1 MKKLIF
7 TLSLIGIATA
17 GAFAQLSIGV
27 KGGLNIANQKYSYQ
41 GISVSPDALMGFHI
55 GGYVNIAPSEKF
67 SIQPELLFN
76 MVGSKID
83 FDGESAKTKLS
94 YVSIPVMFKFNP
106 APIFNIHAGPQ
117 FGFLMSAKQEDEDI
131 KDGLKGLDLGA
142 GVGVGVDLPMGL
154 NFTARYVIGLS
165 NIADDVDGT
174 DVEVKNNVI
183 QFSVGYRIV
192 GGD

>member
-1 MKKLIF
+1 
-7 TLSLIGIATA
+7 
-17 GAFAQLSIGV
+17 
-27 KGGLNIANQKYSYQ
+27 
-41 GISVSPDALMGFHI
+41 
-55 GGYVNIAPSEKF
+55 
-67 SIQPELLFN
+67 
-76 MVGSKID
+76 
-83 FDGESAKTKLS
+83 
-94 YVSIPVMFKFNP
+94 
-106 APIFNIHAGPQ
+106 
-117 FGFLMSAKQEDEDI
+117 MSAKQEDEDI